1 MTADF
6 THFDP
11 DREAMDA
18 FVGEFSGDLAPDRV
32 ADHWLDEALRAV
44 PLPDGFL
51 TRMTRLAERP
61 PAPARTGDPA

>member
-6 THFDP
+6 LHFEP
-11 DREAMDA
+11 DREAVEAFAALSDGALRPDA
-18 FVGEFSGDLAPDRV
+18 V
-32 ADHWLDEALRAV
+32 DHWIDQALRAV

-61 PAPARTGDPA
+61 PAPARSGDPA